1 MATLVSR
8 IFCREM
14 GKRYGIRSSIK
25 TLALHDFDHG
35 LTLKFQN
42 QQIQADFG
50 LNFAKIAEFLAR
62 GPK

>member
-1 MATLVSR
+1 
-8 IFCREM
+8 M
-14 GKRYGIRSSIK
+14 GKRYGIRSSIE